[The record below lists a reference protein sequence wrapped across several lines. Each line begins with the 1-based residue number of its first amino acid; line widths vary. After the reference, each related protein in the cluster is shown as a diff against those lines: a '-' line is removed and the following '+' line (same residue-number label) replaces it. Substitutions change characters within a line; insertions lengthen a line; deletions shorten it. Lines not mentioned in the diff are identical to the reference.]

1 MQVHGSDC
9 ILIDTKICYRCT
21 ELEHDSTE
29 NSQSWIVSIVRDFY
43 LSVPC
48 PEDMEEG
55 HVLIEED
62 DIPED
67 MPLRLNAD
75 TANCALAEIED
86 EETGESYKPD
96 SREVGGVVQGDK
108 YDDADTMHSII
119 HTKMVTMV

>member
-48 PEDMEEG
+48 PEDVEKG
-55 HVLIEED
+55 QVLIEED

-67 MPLRLNAD
+67 MPLMLDAD
-75 TANCALAEIED
+75 TVKCALAEIKD
-86 EETGESYKPD
+86 EETGNFFLI
-96 SREVGGVVQGDK
+96 
-108 YDDADTMHSII
+108 A
-119 HTKMVTMV
+119 TKEIKQARPYF